1 MSFVIYKML
10 YILITFGWLKT
21 NMILI
26 VNENI
31 NCQWSDALPKFKGQ
45 CWLSQGTWL
54 QNGTRCAEEVCD
66 WGWI

>member
-1 MSFVIYKML
+1 
-10 YILITFGWLKT
+10 
-21 NMILI
+21 MISI
-26 VNENI
+26 VNEYK
-31 NCQWSDALPKFKGQ
+31 NCQWSDALPRFKGQ